1 MDNDAARMP
10 FVPATI
16 TVLLEP
22 ECVTQAIPRPK
33 TVTQLLNRLGLRQG
47 EALVARNG
55 ELLTPDRRIETGD
68 SILVRKVVSR
78 G

>member
-1 MDNDAARMP
+1 MDNDAAKTP
-10 FVPATI
+10 FSPATI

-22 ECVTQAIPRPK
+22 ECVTKDIPRPK
-33 TVTQLLNRLGLRQG
+33 TVTQLLNKLGIRQG

-68 SILVRKVVSR
+68 SILVRKVISR